1 MDATSAIRQMLAAG
15 GLSARAASVSMGK
28 NIRYVSDIL
37 LKDTTPKVDTFA
49 AIADVCGYDLIL
61 MPRDGAGFIVIDS
74 KEDNG

>member
-1 MDATSAIRQMLAAG
+1 MDATSAIRQMLATS
-15 GLSARAASVSMGK
+15 GLSARAASTALGREISFLPTIFK
-28 NIRYVSDIL
+28 RNSSPR
-37 LKDTTPKVDTFA
+37 VDTFA

>member
-1 MDATSAIRQMLAAG
+1 MDATSAIRQMLATS
-15 GLSARAASVSMGK
+15 GLSARAASSMMGRAETFIK
-28 NIRYVSDIL
+28 TIL
-37 LKDTTPKVDTFA
+37 RRNSSSRVDTLA